1 MRLVEVVGYEADEA
15 RISTFCKVERFK
27 EGVIDMSK
35 NFIDAVKS
43 IRNMWH
49 MNPVT
54 RIHDKNKKDKKKQ
67 RREGKEICQKYD
79 YE

>member
-1 MRLVEVVGYEADEA
+1 MELVKAHVDYPKSFDE
-15 RISTFCKVERFK
+15 TFM

-67 RREGKEICQKYD
+67 RREGKEICRKYGD
-79 YE
+79 E

>member
-1 MRLVEVVGYEADEA
+1 M
-15 RISTFCKVERFK
+15 

-35 NFIDAVKS
+35 NYIDAVKS

-49 MNPVT
+49 INPVT

-67 RREGKEICQKYD
+67 GREGKEICRKYD
-79 YE
+79 DE